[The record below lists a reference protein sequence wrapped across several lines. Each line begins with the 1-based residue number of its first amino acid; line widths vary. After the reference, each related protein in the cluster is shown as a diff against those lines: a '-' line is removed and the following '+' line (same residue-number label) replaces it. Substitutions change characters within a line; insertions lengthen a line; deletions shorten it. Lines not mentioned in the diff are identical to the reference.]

1 MTESIHR
8 PLVEGKMRNY
18 NSVRGAEAYKADHQ
32 KKFHRKFSD
41 RKERALLEEYFD
53 VVGTSDTI
61 LDLPCGHGRL
71 SDLLKERCTS
81 LVEGDWS
88 FNMVELNQRDNGR
101 DGRAYVRCSA
111 LEIPLPDRSID
122 TVVSFR
128 LSHHLSTPELRER
141 HLQELFRVAR
151 KAVIVTWFS
160 SSSLK
165 NVLRELRIK
174 LGMAKGSKNTL
185 ANARVREVAQAC
197 GFVQHTA
204 KPLFVVGSGHV
215 IGLFLRQQ
223 G

>member
-32 KKFHRKFSD
+32 SKFHRKFSD

-53 VVGTSDTI
+53 VVGASDTI

-71 SDLLKERCTS
+71 SGFLKERCTN

-111 LEIPLPDRSID
+111 LEIPLPDRSVD

-185 ANARVREVAQAC
+185 ANARVREVARAC
-197 GFVQHTA
+197 GFAQHTA

-223 G
+223 A

>member
-32 KKFHRKFSD
+32 SKFHRKFSD

-53 VVGTSDTI
+53 VVGASDTI

-71 SDLLKERCTS
+71 SGFLKERCNN

-101 DGRAYVRCSA
+101 DGRSYVRCSA
-111 LEIPLPDRSID
+111 LEIPLPNRSID

-174 LGMAKGSKNTL
+174 LGLAKGSKNTL

-197 GFVQHTA
+197 GFTQHTA